1 MMEIGQN
8 LPPMT
13 VTATTLGNL
22 ETEQWQGHWVVLYFY
37 PKDSTPGC
45 TTEGLDFAR
54 LYAKFQSK
62 NALVFGISRDTIKS
76 HDNFKCKQAFPFELI
91 SDQDEALCTLF
102 DVIKMKSM
110 YGKMVRGIE
119 RSTFL
124 FNPELQ
130 LVKAWRKVSVTG
142 HADEVFETLTSLGA

>member
-1 MMEIGQN
+1 MEIGQVLNPMN
-8 LPPMT
+8 LT
-13 VTATTLGNL
+13 VTTSGVINTSD
-22 ETEQWQGHWVVLYFY
+22 WRGHWVVLYFY

-54 LYAKFQSK
+54 NYAKFQSK
-62 NALVFGISRDTIKS
+62 NALIFGVSRDSIKS
-76 HDNFKCKQAFPFELI
+76 HDNFKCKQSFPFELI

-124 FNPELQ
+124 LNPELC
-130 LVKAWRKVSVTG
+130 LVKVWRKVSVAG
-142 HADEVFETLTSLGA
+142 HADEVFETLTALEA

>member
-1 MMEIGQN
+1 MDIGQT

-13 VTATTLGNL
+13 LTATTIGSVN
-22 ETEQWQGHWVVLYFY
+22 TQDWHGHWVILYFY

-54 LYAKFQSK
+54 NYAKFQSK
-62 NALVFGISRDTIKS
+62 NALVFGVSRDSMKS
-76 HDNFKCKQAFPFELI
+76 HDNFKCKQSFPFELI
-91 SDQDEALCTLF
+91 SDEDEALCNAF

-124 FNPELQ
+124 LDPELR
-130 LVKAWRKVSVTG
+130 LVKAWRKVSVAG
-142 HADEVFETLTSLGA
+142 HVDEVFETLTALGA